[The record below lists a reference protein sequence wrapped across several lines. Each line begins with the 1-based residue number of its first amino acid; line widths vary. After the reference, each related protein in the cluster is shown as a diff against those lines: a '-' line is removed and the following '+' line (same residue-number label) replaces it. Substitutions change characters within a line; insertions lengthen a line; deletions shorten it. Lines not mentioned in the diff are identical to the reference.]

1 MIIKTYTNYIKP
13 DKTIEIDIEKEFEND
28 NYLIQTLKRTSKFQN
43 DKKLIQYEN
52 NLNNVLNLINQ
63 RIKLRNNPKTKLMH
77 EENNEFLR
85 QYKYLSETFE
95 KQMEKVLEDLILIYT
110 KKGYHIPKFS
120 YKNNI
125 FKINALIEANSEKLR
140 LLLMEELRNKKN
152 IIGPKTL
159 MFLNKLNY
167 LVKILITKDPNLVKK
182 YNKLLNKNDPYI
194 NKESIEQIKIYI
206 KNIIQL
212 LKNVKINKI
221 GSNKPKRKSSFL
233 SKIPQLN
240 NIRISNKKNSIKTDL
255 ININNNN
262 NDILSTE
269 GSLSAFKKRNPNS
282 FLSMRLSNY
291 SIKPNKL
298 INTINSRND
307 FITSKKILYEN
318 KTEENTNINNK
329 KKIFFQKSKPIIN
342 LKMKTIF
349 SNISKAKS
357 RNEKILPEYKTQSD
371 SKKTIC
377 SDISK
382 YIKQAKINNLYK
394 SEKKIYTL
402 GLRKTSENKI
412 QNNDFPLSKKP
423 SKYIEYSY
431 DNNISKNYNINIS
444 SSDTIKKVKT
454 IEKEEEKT
462 QFLWNAYKKIKK
474 GKYEIVEDIM
484 NKYLKDIK
492 EFDINDQ
499 NILMKH
505 YNYKNLRNNLFELN
519 MKVSDDST
527 RKKIEKIYS
536 NIHILKRIK
545 PVLNN
550 MEEKEINIDRLEK
563 IYTSGVNK
571 YIHMN
576 F

>member
-194 NKESIEQIKIYI
+194 NKESIEQIKKYI
-206 KNIIQL
+206 KNIIQI
-212 LKNVKINKI
+212 LKTVKINKI

-255 ININNNN
+255 ININNNNN

-318 KTEENTNINNK
+318 KTEENTNIINK
-329 KKIFFQKSKPIIN
+329 KNFFFQKSKPIIN

-423 SKYIEYSY
+423 SKYMEYSY

-571 YIHMN
+571 
-576 F
+576 

>member
-212 LKNVKINKI
+212 LKTVKINKI

-240 NIRISNKKNSIKTDL
+240 NFRI
-255 ININNNN
+255 
-262 NDILSTE
+262 
-269 GSLSAFKKRNPNS
+269 
-282 FLSMRLSNY
+282 
-291 SIKPNKL
+291 
-298 INTINSRND
+298 
-307 FITSKKILYEN
+307 
-318 KTEENTNINNK
+318 
-329 KKIFFQKSKPIIN
+329 
-342 LKMKTIF
+342 
-349 SNISKAKS
+349 
-357 RNEKILPEYKTQSD
+357 
-371 SKKTIC
+371 
-377 SDISK
+377 
-382 YIKQAKINNLYK
+382 
-394 SEKKIYTL
+394 
-402 GLRKTSENKI
+402 
-412 QNNDFPLSKKP
+412 
-423 SKYIEYSY
+423 
-431 DNNISKNYNINIS
+431 
-444 SSDTIKKVKT
+444 
-454 IEKEEEKT
+454 
-462 QFLWNAYKKIKK
+462 
-474 GKYEIVEDIM
+474 
-484 NKYLKDIK
+484 
-492 EFDINDQ
+492 
-499 NILMKH
+499 
-505 YNYKNLRNNLFELN
+505 
-519 MKVSDDST
+519 
-527 RKKIEKIYS
+527 
-536 NIHILKRIK
+536 
-545 PVLNN
+545 
-550 MEEKEINIDRLEK
+550 
-563 IYTSGVNK
+563 
-571 YIHMN
+571 
-576 F
+576 

>member
-13 DKTIEIDIEKEFEND
+13 DKTIEIHIEKEFEND

-262 NDILSTE
+262 NNDILSTE

-357 RNEKILPEYKTQSD
+357 RNEKILPEFKTQSD

-571 YIHMN
+571 
-576 F
+576 

>member
-212 LKNVKINKI
+212 LKNLKINKI
-221 GSNKPKRKSSFL
+221 GSNKQKRKSSFL

-255 ININNNN
+255 ININNNNN

-412 QNNDFPLSKKP
+412 QNNDFPLSKKS

-571 YIHMN
+571 
-576 F
+576 

>member
-212 LKNVKINKI
+212 LKTLKINKI

-423 SKYIEYSY
+423 SKFMEYSY

-571 YIHMN
+571 
-576 F
+576 

>member
-262 NDILSTE
+262 NNDILSTE

-298 INTINSRND
+298 INTINSRNEYVN
-307 FITSKKILYEN
+307 SKNTLNVN

-329 KKIFFQKSKPIIN
+329 KNFIFQKSKPIIN

-402 GLRKTSENKI
+402 GLRKNSENKI
-412 QNNDFPLSKKP
+412 QNYDFPLSKKP

-571 YIHMN
+571 
-576 F
+576 

>member
-212 LKNVKINKI
+212 LKNLKINKI

-255 ININNNN
+255 ININNNNN

-550 MEEKEINIDRLEK
+550 MEEKEINK
-563 IYTSGVNK
+563 IEFNHNIIK
-571 YIHMN
+571 II
-576 F
+576 

>member
-262 NDILSTE
+262 NNDILSTE

-282 FLSMRLSNY
+282 FLSMRLTNY
-291 SIKPNKL
+291 SKKPNKL

-571 YIHMN
+571 
-576 F
+576 

>member
-13 DKTIEIDIEKEFEND
+13 DKTIEIHIEKEFEND

-262 NDILSTE
+262 NNDILSTE

-298 INTINSRND
+298 INTINSRNE

-423 SKYIEYSY
+423 SKYMEYSY

-550 MEEKEINIDRLEK
+550 MEEKEINK
-563 IYTSGVNK
+563 IEFNHNIIK
-571 YIHMN
+571 II
-576 F
+576 